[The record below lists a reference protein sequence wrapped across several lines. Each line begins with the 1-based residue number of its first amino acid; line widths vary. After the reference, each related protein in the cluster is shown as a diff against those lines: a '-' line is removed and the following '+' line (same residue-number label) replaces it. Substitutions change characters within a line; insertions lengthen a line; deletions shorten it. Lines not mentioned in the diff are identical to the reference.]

1 MSAKTS
7 TSITLDPQARSK
19 RLSKTPKPGAD
30 LKSIAITISREQATQ
45 LAKAL
50 MDASQEWN
58 EIDIHGYRPSKRQTD
73 KSKTYH
79 LTINIHID

>member
-1 MSAKTS
+1 MSTKNS

-19 RLSKTPKPGAD
+19 RLTKSVTLPSD

-50 MDASQEWN
+50 MEASHEWN
-58 EIDIHGYRPSKRQTD
+58 EIDIHGYRPSKQKMS